1 MRHIPRFAPHI
12 LMLFLVLPLH
22 AQEKEASVETILN
35 WHEINDRLF
44 TAGQPGPEHMTA
56 IKARGVQTIISLATP
71 SEANLAEANR
81 AAELGMAYITIPFGD
96 DGPTPDDVEWFNG
109 VMKAQEG
116 KTVLVHC
123 NTNRRAS
130 SFTFLYQV
138 LVEGRDPAEAIKDVE
153 AIFDPEQSATWK
165 KLFEQMLPPDRSEAI
180 IVQPGA
186 PGQDLTFIEDASD
199 LQLAVKT
206 WTEADV
212 AFMQGM
218 IHHHAQALEM
228 VELMDGRT
236 TAPDL
241 LLLGK
246 RIAVSQE
253 SEIRLMRNW
262 LHAKGQEAPGGQG
275 GMSHATHASHVHGAE
290 VSQPMMPGMLSAEQM
305 QQLRDATGDEFYRL
319 WVTFMIQHHE
329 GALTMVEHLMAQP
342 GAAQDQDV
350 FHFASEVDIDQ
361 RIEILRMRQ
370 MLARVGAP

>member
-1 MRHIPRFAPHI
+1 MRYIPRFAPLI
-12 LMLFLVLPLH
+12 LMLFLVLPLQ
-22 AQEKEASVETILN
+22 AQEAKVETILN
-35 WHEINDRLF
+35 WHEINERLF
-44 TAGQPGPEHMTA
+44 TAGQPGPEHMEA
-56 IKARGVQTIISLATP
+56 IKARGVQAIISLATP
-71 SEANLAEANR
+71 SEANQAEANR

-153 AIFDPEQSATWK
+153 AIFDPEQSETWK
-165 KLFEQMLPPDRSEAI
+165 RLFEQMLPPDRSEAI

-186 PGQDLTFIEDASD
+186 PGEDLTYIDDASE
-199 LQLAVKT
+199 LQLAVQT

-236 TAPDL
+236 MAQDL
-241 LLLGK
+241 IMLGK
-246 RIAVSQE
+246 RVKVSQE
-253 SEIRLMRNW
+253 SEIKLMRNW
-262 LHAKGQEAPGGQG
+262 LRSKGQEVSDVEM
-275 GMSHATHASHVHGAE
+275 GMRGATHASHQHDAPA
-290 VSQPMMPGMLSAEQM
+290 PMMPGMLSAGRM
-305 QQLRDATGDEFYRL
+305 QQLRDASGDEFYRL

-329 GALTMVEHLMAQP
+329 GALTMVEHLMSQP

-370 MLARVGAP
+370 MLGRVGAP